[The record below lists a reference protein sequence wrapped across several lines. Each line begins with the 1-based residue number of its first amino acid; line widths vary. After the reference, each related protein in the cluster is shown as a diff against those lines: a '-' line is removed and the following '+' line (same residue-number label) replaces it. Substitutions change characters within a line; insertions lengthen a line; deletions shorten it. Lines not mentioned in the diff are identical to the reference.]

1 MAAPAVGKT
10 VTRRRGRRAFR
21 REWLAALAAF
31 LVCFVFAIPFL
42 WMILT
47 SLRPPSELFT
57 SGLQIFPRESV
68 YWESYVRIWGSGN
81 FDRYFLN
88 SLFVSSVATLVS
100 VGLSVLAGLGFA
112 RYRIVGGNTLLLS
125 VLLSQLFPLVML
137 VPPLYS
143 IMRELRVL
151 DTHTS
156 LIIAYITFALPFSIW
171 MLTGYFRSIPV
182 ELEESAQIDG
192 ATRFGAYL
200 RVTLPLAGPGIVAT
214 IIYCFILAWNEFL
227 FATTF
232 ISTPSLRT
240 LPIGLQAFI
249 GQYQTDWNLLMAG
262 AVVTTLPVV
271 VLFVFLQR
279 YLVAGLTAGA
289 VKG

>member
-1 MAAPAVGKT
+1 MDRFAGTARFVRTHKLVPMAV
-10 VTRRRGRRAFR
+10 AFV
-21 REWLAALAAF
+21 
-31 LVCFVFAIPFL
+31 VCFIFAIPFL

-47 SLRPPSELFT
+47 SIKPTSELFST
-57 SGLQIFPRESV
+57 PVRFFPEQGV
-68 YWESYVRIWGSGN
+68 YWRSYVEVWNSGN
-81 FDRYFLN
+81 FDRYFFN
-88 SLFVSSVATLVS
+88 SVLVASVATFGS
-100 VGLSVLAGLGFA
+100 VAISILAGIGFA
-112 RYRIVGGNTLLLS
+112 RYKLIGSNTLLLG
-125 VLLSQLFPLVML
+125 VLLSQLFPLVLL
-137 VPPLYS
+137 VPPFYTT
-143 IMRELRVL
+143 MRDMGIL
-151 DTHTS
+151 DTHLS
-156 LIIAYITFALPFSIW
+156 LIIAYVSFALPFSIW

-182 ELEESAQIDG
+182 ELEESAMIDG
-192 ATRFGAYL
+192 TSRLGAYV
-200 RVTLPLAGPGIVAT
+200 RITLPLAGPGIAAT
-214 IIYCFILAWNEFL
+214 LIYCFILAWNEFL

-232 ISTPSLRT
+232 ISSPELRT

>member
-1 MAAPAVGKT
+1 VDRFAGTARFVRTHKLVPMAV
-10 VTRRRGRRAFR
+10 AFV
-21 REWLAALAAF
+21 
-31 LVCFVFAIPFL
+31 VCFIFAIPFL

-47 SLRPPSELFT
+47 SIKPTSELFST
-57 SGLQIFPRESV
+57 PVRFFPEQGV
-68 YWESYVRIWGSGN
+68 YWRSYVEVWNSGN
-81 FDRYFLN
+81 FDRYFFN
-88 SLFVSSVATLVS
+88 SVLVASVATFGS
-100 VGLSVLAGLGFA
+100 VAISILAGIGFA
-112 RYRIVGGNTLLLS
+112 RYKLIGSNTLLLG
-125 VLLSQLFPLVML
+125 VLLSQLFPLVLL
-137 VPPLYS
+137 VPPFYTT
-143 IMRELRVL
+143 MRDMGIL
-151 DTHTS
+151 DTHLS
-156 LIIAYITFALPFSIW
+156 LIIAYVSFALPFSIW

-182 ELEESAQIDG
+182 ELEESAMIDG
-192 ATRFGAYL
+192 TSRLGAYV
-200 RVTLPLAGPGIVAT
+200 RITLPLAGPGIAAT
-214 IIYCFILAWNEFL
+214 LIYCFILAWNEFL

-232 ISTPSLRT
+232 ISSPELRT

>member
-1 MAAPAVGKT
+1 MDRFASTARFVRTHKLVPMAV
-10 VTRRRGRRAFR
+10 AFV
-21 REWLAALAAF
+21 
-31 LVCFVFAIPFL
+31 VCFVFAIPFL

-47 SLRPPSELFT
+47 SIKPTSELFST
-57 SGLQIFPRESV
+57 PVRFFPEQGV
-68 YWESYVRIWGSGN
+68 YWRSYIEVWNSGN
-81 FDRYFLN
+81 FDRYFFN
-88 SLFVSSVATLVS
+88 SVLVASVATFGS
-100 VGLSVLAGLGFA
+100 VGISILAGIGFA
-112 RYRIVGGNTLLLS
+112 RYKLIGSNTLLLG
-125 VLLSQLFPLVML
+125 VLLSQLFPLVLL
-137 VPPLYS
+137 VPPFYTT
-143 IMRELRVL
+143 MRDMGIL
-151 DTHTS
+151 DTHLS
-156 LIIAYITFALPFSIW
+156 LIIAYVSFALPFSIW

-182 ELEESAQIDG
+182 ELEESAMIDG
-192 ATRFGAYL
+192 TSRLGAYV
-200 RVTLPLAGPGIVAT
+200 RITLPLAGPGIAAT
-214 IIYCFILAWNEFL
+214 LIYCFILAWNEFL

-232 ISTPSLRT
+232 ISSPELRT

>member
-1 MAAPAVGKT
+1 MARIARAVRSTSFPTGQ
-10 VTRRRGRRAFR
+10 
-21 REWLAALAAF
+21 WLPMLGAF

-47 SLRPPSELFT
+47 SIKPASELFSSPVRFFPQDGIFWRSYLEVWQ
-57 SGLQIFPRESV
+57 SGS
-68 YWESYVRIWGSGN
+68 
-81 FDRYFLN
+81 FDRYFFN
-88 SLFVSSVATLVS
+88 SVFVSTAATVIS
-100 VGLSVLAGLGFA
+100 VGISVMAGIGFA
-112 RYRIVGGNTLLLS
+112 RYRLVAGNTLLLG
-125 VLLSQLFPLVML
+125 VLLSQLFPLVLL
-137 VPPLYS
+137 VPPFYTT
-143 IMRELRVL
+143 MRDLGIL

-156 LIIAYITFALPFSIW
+156 LIIAYVSFALPFSIW

-182 ELEESAQIDG
+182 ELEESAMIDG
-192 ATRFGAYL
+192 ASRLGAYV
-200 RVTLPLAGPGIVAT
+200 RITLPLAGPGIAAT
-214 IIYCFILAWNEFL
+214 FIYCFILAWNEFL

-232 ISTPSLRT
+232 ISSPELRT